1 MTEKESKQWAVGSGQ
16 KKVKSTTGDRL
27 PTTHRPLPTDYVELH
42 ARSAFSFLEGASVPE
57 ELIAAGKALEMPAMA
72 LLDRDGVYGSPRFHL
87 AAQKLGIKAHI
98 GAEITVQSPM
108 SDVQS
113 QKQDETADVG
123 RRRLDVGQKHSRD
136 DRCTF
141 SLPLLVRNRTGYQ
154 NLCRLITL
162 MKLRVPKHAKPGKCA
177 VTPEELA
184 EHAEGLV
191 CLTGDRDGPLAQA
204 FHRRGAENAEEAQRR
219 AELLVRVFGKG
230 NVYAELQRH
239 LNRAEEARNQAVL
252 EIAGRLKLPLLAT
265 NGICQATKAQREV
278 TDVFTCIRN
287 HVRLETAGRLLATN
301 SERYLKSAKSMSQL
315 FADLPEAIHNTTEL
329 SSRLQF
335 TLTDLGYEFPKYSVP
350 AGETMASFLRA
361 RTEEGARRRYN
372 GAYGKPS
379 YARAQK
385 QIEHELRLIEKLK
398 LEGYFLIVWDIVE
411 FCKRQGI
418 LIQGRGSAANSAVCY
433 SLGITAVDPVGM
445 ELLFER
451 FLSEE
456 RGEWPDIDLDL
467 PSGDQRERAIQYV
480 YERYGK
486 LGAAM
491 TANVITYRG
500 RSAARE
506 VGKALDFDDETLGR
520 LAGLVHTWEWKDPKD
535 STARQFRDAGLDIR
549 TPRIKKFFELY
560 ERVQDLPR
568 HLGQHSGGMVI
579 CQGQLSTVVP
589 LEPAAMLG
597 RVVVQWD
604 KEDCAD
610 LGLIKVDLLGLGM
623 MAALED
629 SIELIRDAYK
639 EEVDLAHLPQDDE
652 AVYSALQKADT
663 IGLFQVESRAQMSCL
678 PRLRPQKFYDI
689 VVQVA
694 IIRPGPIVGNMVH
707 PYLRRRQGR
716 EPVTYAHPLL
726 EPVLKRT
733 LGVPLFQ
740 EQLLK
745 IAMICADFS
754 GGEAEELRRAFGF
767 KRSEA
772 RMKEIEVKLRRGMAR
787 NGLTQKAQ
795 EEIVQAITSFALYG
809 FPESHAA
816 SFALIAYASAY
827 LKCHYLAAFT
837 AAILNNQPMGFYQ
850 PFTLVKD
857 AQRHGLTVRPVD
869 VTRSDWL
876 CTIEEEE
883 SDGETRGRGDAE
895 TQRTNERRQARQIV
909 ARGVSPGIAVD
920 KFFGAL
926 EEGDRDVLLEEAM
939 SVAPTG
945 AQEEIL
951 QIDPRANARG
961 YSLPP
966 AGAGSLS
973 GSCKNDFKENA
984 APTVSNLALRLG
996 LRYVKGLSETS
1007 GKAIVRERQKHA
1019 FLSIDDLHNRV
1030 PELRKD
1036 EMRKLAAV
1044 GALNF
1049 IQDSPKSKVQ
1059 SPKSKTSE
1067 KLVVHPTVQT
1077 SRDRQTLDFGLWTLD
1092 KGVTRRDALWQV
1104 ERVARPA
1111 GELYEELHE
1120 ADGNSPLT
1128 PMTRPERMA
1137 ADFRGTGLT
1146 IGRHPVA
1153 YHRAE
1158 LSKLGACRAI
1168 DMQQLRNGSAIKV
1181 AGWVIVRQR
1190 PGTAKGFVFLTLED
1204 ETGVA
1209 NIIITPQLFD
1219 KYRLVIVDHPFL
1231 LVSGK
1236 LQNQDNVFSV
1246 KAKSIRALSFNVAAA
1261 PSHDFH

>member
-1 MTEKESKQWAVGSGQ
+1 
-16 KKVKSTTGDRL
+16 
-27 PTTHRPLPTDYVELH
+27 
-42 ARSAFSFLEGASVPE
+42 
-57 ELIAAGKALEMPAMA
+57 
-72 LLDRDGVYGSPRFHL
+72 LD
-87 AAQKLGIKAHI
+87 I
-98 GAEITVQSPM
+98 
-108 SDVQS
+108 
-113 QKQDETADVG
+113 
-123 RRRLDVGQKHSRD
+123 GQKHSAYQRE
-136 DRCTF
+136 TF
-141 SLPLLVRNRTGYQ
+141 SIPVLIQNRTGYQ

-162 MKLRVPKHAKPGKCA
+162 MKLRVPKHAKPGECA
-177 VTPEELA
+177 VTPDELA
-184 EHAEGLV
+184 EYAEGLV
-191 CLTGDRDGPLAQA
+191 CLTGGHDGPLAKA
-204 FHRRGAENAEEAQRR
+204 LNHRGKENTEGAQRT
-219 AELLVRVFGKG
+219 AEWLVEVFGKE

-239 LNRAEEARNQAVL
+239 FNREEEARNQTIM
-252 EIAGRLKLPLLAT
+252 EIARRLKLPLLAT
-265 NGICQATKAQREV
+265 NGVCYASKAQREV

-287 HVRLETAGRLLATN
+287 HVRLETAGCLLATN
-301 SERYLKSAKSMSQL
+301 SERYLKSPQAMKQL
-315 FADLPEAIHNTTEL
+315 FADLPEATENTVEL
-329 SSRLQF
+329 SSRLKF
-335 TLTDLGYEFPKYSVP
+335 TLTDLGYEFPKYPVP
-350 AGETMASFLRA
+350 AGETMTSFLRQ
-361 RTEEGARRRYN
+361 RTEEGARLRYTGQN
-372 GAYGKPS
+372 GMPAYER
-379 YARAQK
+379 ART
-385 QIEHELRLIEKLK
+385 QIERELRLIEKLK
-398 LEGYFLIVWDIVE
+398 LEGYFLIVWDIVR
-411 FCKRQGI
+411 FCKNEGI

-506 VGKALDFDDETLGR
+506 VGKALDFDDETLTR

-535 STARQFRDAGLDIR
+535 STARQFRDAGLDLR
-549 TPRIKKFFELY
+549 NPRIRKFFELY
-560 ERVQDLPR
+560 EKVQDLPR

-579 CQGQLSTVVP
+579 CQGQLNSVVP
-589 LEPAAMLG
+589 LEPAAMPG

-623 MAALED
+623 MAVLED
-629 SIELIRDAYK
+629 SIQLIRDSYK

-652 AVYSALQKADT
+652 AVYAALQKADT

-707 PYLRRRQGR
+707 PYLKRRQGR
-716 EPVTYAHPLL
+716 EPVVYAHPLL
-726 EPVLKRT
+726 KPVLKRT

-745 IAMICADFS
+745 MAMICADFS

-772 RMKEIEVKLRRGMAR
+772 RMKEIEVKLRSGMTR
-787 NGLTQKAQ
+787 NGITQKSQ

-883 SDGETRGRGDAE
+883 RPKSNVQSSKSKTKAE
-895 TQRTNERRQARQIV
+895 EQTLDT
-909 ARGVSPGIAVD
+909 GHWTLD
-920 KFFGAL
+920 KL
-926 EEGDRDVLLEEAM
+926 V
-939 SVAPTG
+939 
-945 AQEEIL
+945 
-951 QIDPRANARG
+951 
-961 YSLPP
+961 
-966 AGAGSLS
+966 
-973 GSCKNDFKENA
+973 
-984 APTVSNLALRLG
+984 LRLG
-996 LRYVKGLSETS
+996 LRYVKGLSEQS
-1007 GKAIVRERQKHA
+1007 GKAIVWERSTSP
-1019 FLSIDDLHNRV
+1019 FISIDDLHTRV

-1049 IQDSPKSKVQ
+1049 IQDNSQKPNAQGPKSKKQ
-1059 SPKSKTSE
+1059 ESAETNIQPMA
-1067 KLVVHPTVQT
+1067 QT
-1077 SRDRQTLDFGLWTLD
+1077 PMDGQTLDIGHWTLDNPRTLD
-1092 KGVTRRDALWQV
+1092 KGTTRRDALWQV

-1111 GELYEELHE
+1111 GELYEKLHE
-1120 ADGNSPLT
+1120 LDGNSPLV
-1128 PMTRPERMA
+1128 PMTRPERMD

-1158 LSKLGACRAI
+1158 LNKLGACRAI
-1168 DMQQLRNGSAIKV
+1168 DMQQMRDGSLIKV

-1209 NIIITPQLFD
+1209 NVIITPPLFD
-1219 KYRLVIVDHPFL
+1219 KYRLVLVDHPFL
-1231 LVSGK
+1231 LISGK

-1246 KAKSIRALSFNVAAA
+1246 KAKTVKPLSFNVAAA